1 MRTVNYKITTKNLE
15 VFETTSLEV
24 AEELVTKYPHSTME
38 VDLVEVKK
46 ATPQMSATRL
56 EWLKS
61 GKKPLHSY
69 KGGVMV

>member
-1 MRTVNYKITTKNLE
+1 MRTVVYKIKTKQLE

-24 AEELVTKYPHSTME
+24 AEKIQKEHPFSTLE
-38 VDLVEVKK
+38 VSLVEVAPPK
-46 ATPQMSATRL
+46 PQMSATRL

-69 KGGVMV
+69 RGV

>member
-24 AEELVTKYPHSTME
+24 AEELMAEHPHSTMK

-56 EWLKS
+56 EFLKS
-61 GKKPLHSY
+61 GTKPLHPY
-69 KGGVMV
+69 KGV